1 VTEKQRK
8 RLLTFLKLFISATL
22 IYFIFTKINLKDV
35 LATLRTSNLFYLLIA
50 LILFAFSKVIASFRL
65 NLYFHEIGIKL
76 TQKSNL
82 KLYLLGM
89 FYNLFLPGGIGGDAY
104 KGYII
109 QKKYKVGAKKTAAVL
124 ILDRLSGMLLL
135 FVYACMLA
143 VILKQ
148 DYINQFKWVF
158 IICIPLSII
167 VFWYL
172 NKQFFNYTLAVFWK
186 STGYSALVQLS
197 QLITVW
203 CILKALSI
211 QMDTVAYLFVFLI
224 SSIVSVLPLTIGGIG
239 SRELTFLYGAKW
251 LSLDANTSVSIS
263 LVFFLITALISL
275 FGIYYHFNKPK
286 LEEISISKDE
296 PSASY

>member
-1 VTEKQRK
+1 MTEKKRK
-8 RLLTFLKLFISATL
+8 RLLTFLKLFISVTL

-35 LATLRTSNLFYLLIA
+35 LTTLRTSNLLYLLIA
-50 LILFAFSKVIASFRL
+50 LVSFAFSKLIASIRL
-65 NLYFHEIGIKL
+65 NLYFHEIGVKL

-104 KGYII
+104 KGYVI
-109 QKKYKVGAKKTAAVL
+109 QKKYTVGAKKIASVL

-135 FVYACMLA
+135 FVYACILTI
-143 VILKQ
+143 ILKQ
-148 DYINQFKWVF
+148 DYINQFKWAF
-158 IICIPLSII
+158 IIGIPLSII

-172 NKQFFNYTLAVFWK
+172 NKQFFNYILPVFWK
-186 STGYSALVQLS
+186 SFGYSALVQLL
-197 QLITVW
+197 QLIAVW
-203 CILKALSI
+203 SILKALSI

-251 LSLDANTSVSIS
+251 LSLNANTSVSVS
-263 LVFFLITALISL
+263 LVFFLITALVSV
-275 FGIYYHFNKPK
+275 FGIYYHFKKPK
-286 LEEISISKDE
+286 LEEILN
-296 PSASY
+296 

>member
-1 VTEKQRK
+1 
-8 RLLTFLKLFISATL
+8 LKLFISATL

>member
-1 VTEKQRK
+1 MTEKQRK
-8 RLLTFLKLFISATL
+8 RLLTFLKLFISAAL
-22 IYFIFTKINLKDV
+22 IYFIFNKINLKDV
-35 LATLRTSNLFYLLIA
+35 LTTLKTSNLLYLLIA
-50 LILFAFSKVIASFRL
+50 LISFAFSKLIASFRL
-65 NLYFHEIGIKL
+65 NLYFHEIGVKL

-104 KGYII
+104 KGYVI
-109 QKKYKVGAKKTAAVL
+109 QKKYQVGAKKTASVL

-135 FVYACMLA
+135 FVYACILA
-143 VILKQ
+143 IILKQ

-158 IICIPLSII
+158 SIGIPLSII

-172 NKQFFNYTLAVFWK
+172 NKQFFNYILSVFWK
-186 STGYSALVQLS
+186 SFGYSALVQLS
-197 QLITVW
+197 QLLAVW

-211 QMDTVAYLFVFLI
+211 QTDTIAYLFVFLI

-251 LSLDANTSVSIS
+251 LSLNANTSVSIS
-263 LVFFLITALISL
+263 LVFFLITALISV
-275 FGIYYHFNKPK
+275 FGIYYHFKKPK
-286 LEEISISKDE
+286 LEEILN
-296 PSASY
+296 